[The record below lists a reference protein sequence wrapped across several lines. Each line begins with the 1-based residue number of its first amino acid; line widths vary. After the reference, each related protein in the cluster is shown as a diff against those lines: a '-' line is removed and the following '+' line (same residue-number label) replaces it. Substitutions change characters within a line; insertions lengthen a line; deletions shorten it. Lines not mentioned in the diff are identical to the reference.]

1 VAPEARVSRNPRP
14 GCPASSATGS
24 ARYLKPKANR
34 RLCLTR
40 LWAGGF
46 AHVPEHRI
54 SVAVA
59 AIGQPRN
66 MVSAPP
72 PTKLRPL
79 PIKPSEPPGRKLDT
93 RGYKRKTPAAA
104 GVKFGRATRCQAR
117 RKMDYAMIRRQVVRR
132 PIPCPTYPL
141 TEAGHSADLGIIVQ

>member
-1 VAPEARVSRNPRP
+1 MHGLFALFDEERAGIRLGAIKRANLELIEETASSVCPPCKCMVCRRHSSFVDGASVAPEARVSRNPRP

-40 LWAGGF
+40 LWARGF

-59 AIGQPRN
+59 AIGQPRT
-66 MVSAPP
+66 A
-72 PTKLRPL
+72 
-79 PIKPSEPPGRKLDT
+79 
-93 RGYKRKTPAAA
+93 Y
-104 GVKFGRATRCQAR
+104 QA
-117 RKMDYAMIRRQVVRR
+117 K
-132 PIPCPTYPL
+132 
-141 TEAGHSADLGIIVQ
+141 

>member
-1 VAPEARVSRNPRP
+1 MAPEARVSRNPRP

-46 AHVPEHRI
+46 AHVPEI

-59 AIGQPRN
+59 AIGQPAIWGLHRLRRIAA
-66 MVSAPP
+66 SA
-72 PTKLRPL
+72 
-79 PIKPSEPPGRKLDT
+79 
-93 RGYKRKTPAAA
+93 Y
-104 GVKFGRATRCQAR
+104 QA
-117 RKMDYAMIRRQVVRR
+117 K
-132 PIPCPTYPL
+132 
-141 TEAGHSADLGIIVQ
+141 